1 MIEERISKQELLKLY
16 SVDRATIEKWAK
28 NYGLPLIRINSHSK
42 YVRKSDWMAWERK
55 MMINKTEEDGVEQ
68 SKEYQ

>member
-28 NYGLPLIRINSHSK
+28 NHGLPMIRINSHSK
-42 YVRKSDWMAWERK
+42 YVKKSD
-55 MMINKTEEDGVEQ
+55 
-68 SKEYQ
+68 